1 MRLIPAHAGKTFAYY
16 TGPHEVVA
24 HPRSR
29 GENRFIIQLLPASM
43 GSSPLTR
50 GKLRRAPGWRSPSGL
65 IPAHAGKT
73 WIAFDGAERSEAHP
87 RSRGENLVIKAKNAQ
102 RVGSSPLTR
111 GKPIAAGQEQLSGR
125 LIPAHAGKT
134 DNGQPRCYYAR
145 AHPRSRG
152 ENQVQVLKA
161 HLGDGSSPLT
171 RGKRAEAV
179 KTLITGRLIPAHA
192 GKTARPT
199 SSGNLPGAHPR
210 SRGEN
215 FTVTV

>member
-1 MRLIPAHAGKTFAYY
+1 
-16 TGPHEVVA
+16 
-24 HPRSR
+24 
-29 GENRFIIQLLPASM
+29 M

-134 DNGQPRCYYAR
+134 VYEYNLEVLDG

-152 ENQVQVLKA
+152 ENLSRRAVQ
-161 HLGDGSSPLT
+161 GSEPGSSPLT
-171 RGKRAEAV
+171 RGKRAHCLGLA
-179 KTLITGRLIPAHA
+179 LQPGLIPAHA
-192 GKTARPT
+192 GKTLLR
-199 SSGNLPGAHPR
+199 
-210 SRGEN
+210 
-215 FTVTV
+215 

>member
-134 DNGQPRCYYAR
+134 DATPLSADPIN
-145 AHPRSRG
+145 
-152 ENQVQVLKA
+152 
-161 HLGDGSSPLT
+161 GSSPLT
-171 RGKRAEAV
+171 RGKHR
-179 KTLITGRLIPAHA
+179 HA
-192 GKTARPT
+192 
-199 SSGNLPGAHPR
+199 SQ
-210 SRGEN
+210 
-215 FTVTV
+215 